1 MFYNIIQGINNPKV
15 TTLLENEIVEKINKL
30 KKEKNAVILAHCYQ
44 NPEID
49 LVADYVGDSLG
60 LSKLASK
67 TNADIIVFA
76 GVYFMAETAKILSPD
91 KKVLLPNKKSGCNM
105 ADMIDLRMVR
115 EFRAKYPNIPLVC
128 YVNSTA
134 EVKAECDICCTSA
147 NAIEVVRSM
156 NVEKVLFAPDCY
168 LGSWVQKNLPNVEVI
183 SYPGYCP
190 THLRISADDIIQAK
204 AKHQDGVVLVHPECR
219 QEVVEL
225 SDFTGSTTQIFDY
238 VKKTSHK
245 TYIICTE
252 KGVVDRLER
261 DYKDKKFVLVNEKL
275 ICHNMKQNSLE
286 DIYNALLN
294 EEFEV
299 NVDEKIRTLA
309 LKSINAMISIK
320 SGKETVVK

>member
-1 MFYNIIQGINNPKV
+1 MI
-15 TTLLENEIVEKINKL
+15 ENEIVEKINKL

-105 ADMIDLRMVR
+105 ADMIDLRMVK

-156 NVEKVLFAPDCY
+156 NVKKVLFAPDCY
-168 LGSWVQKNLPNVEVI
+168 LGSWVQKNLPDVEVI

-190 THLRISADDIIQAK
+190 THLRISPDDIKQAK
-204 AKHQDGVVLVHPECR
+204 EKYPNGVVLVHPECR

-238 VKKTSHK
+238 VKRTNHK

-261 DYKDKKFVLVNEKL
+261 DYKDKNFVLVNEK
-275 ICHNMKQNSLE
+275 IVCHNMKQNSLE

-299 NVDEKIRTLA
+299 NVDEKIRNLA

-320 SGKETVVK
+320 SGKETAVK

>member
-1 MFYNIIQGINNPKV
+1 M
-15 TTLLENEIVEKINKL
+15 LENEIVEKINKL

-134 EVKAECDICCTSA
+134 EVKAECDVCCTSA

-204 AKHQDGVVLVHPECR
+204 AKHPDGVVLVHPECR

-238 VKKTSHK
+238 IKKTNHK
-245 TYIICTE
+245 TYVICTE
-252 KGVVDRLER
+252 KGVVDRLKR
-261 DYKDKKFVLVNEKL
+261 DYKDKNFVLVNDKL
-275 ICHNMKQNSLE
+275 ICHNMKQNTLE

-320 SGKETVVK
+320 SGKETVAK

>member
-1 MFYNIIQGINNPKV
+1 M
-15 TTLLENEIVEKINKL
+15 LENEIVEKINKL

-134 EVKAECDICCTSA
+134 EVKAECDVCCTSA

-168 LGSWVQKNLPNVEVI
+168 LGSWVQKNLPTVEVI

-204 AKHQDGVVLVHPECR
+204 AKHPDGVVLVHPECR

-238 VKKTSHK
+238 VKRTNHK

-252 KGVVDRLER
+252 KGVVDRLKR
-261 DYKDKKFVLVNEKL
+261 DYKDKNFVLVNDKL
-275 ICHNMKQNSLE
+275 ICHNMKQNTLE

-320 SGKETVVK
+320 SGKETVAK

>member
-1 MFYNIIQGINNPKV
+1 MIDNN
-15 TTLLENEIVEKINKL
+15 LVEKINKL

-105 ADMIDLRMVR
+105 ADMIDLRMVK
-115 EFRAKYPNIPLVC
+115 EFRAKHPNVPLVC

-134 EVKAECDICCTSA
+134 EVKAECDVCCTSA

-156 NVEKVLFAPDCY
+156 NVKKVLFAPDCY
-168 LGSWVQKNLPNVEVI
+168 LGSWVQKNLPDVEVI

-204 AKHQDGVVLVHPECR
+204 EKYPDGVVLVHPECR
-219 QEVVEL
+219 REVVEL

-238 VKKTSHK
+238 IKKTHKK

-252 KGVVDRLER
+252 KGVVDRLQR
-261 DYKDKKFVLVNEKL
+261 DCKDKNFVLVNEK
-275 ICHNMKQNSLE
+275 IVCHNMKQNTLE

-299 NVDEKIRTLA
+299 NVNEKIRTLA

-320 SGKETVVK
+320 SGKQAIIQ

>member
-204 AKHQDGVVLVHPECR
+204 AKHQDGVILVHPECR

-238 VKKTSHK
+238 VKKTNHK

>member
-1 MFYNIIQGINNPKV
+1 M
-15 TTLLENEIVEKINKL
+15 LENEIVEKINKL

-134 EVKAECDICCTSA
+134 EVKAECDVCCTSA

-204 AKHQDGVVLVHPECR
+204 AKHPDGIVLVHPECR

-238 VKKTSHK
+238 IKKTNHK

-252 KGVVDRLER
+252 KGVVDRLKR
-261 DYKDKKFVLVNEKL
+261 DYKDKNFVLVNDKL
-275 ICHNMKQNSLE
+275 ICHNMKQNTLE

-320 SGKETVVK
+320 SGKETVAK